1 MMKPRFMNAS
11 IQTKINLALLGVLLV
26 VMVVSITLTIRSE
39 RSMAEAMMWERAHDT
54 ADAYLDGLNLMMI
67 TGTLADHRD
76 TLRTKVLSQK
86 DVVGARVIRGE
97 PVKRFFGTGTDSE
110 QVIDDLDQRGLEG
123 EALNI
128 IQDSPKGRVL
138 TVVKPVTAMSDYRG
152 TNCLTCHVVEE
163 DTVLGAIRV
172 SYSLA
177 GVDQEINQ
185 NLLRLGGVQA
195 ILFAAGVALISF
207 LLYRLI
213 IRPVKRLRTVMRQVD
228 ETSDLTLRVTSVH
241 SRDEVGLM
249 AMAFN
254 RMVER
259 LANSF
264 EQVAEQT
271 SRLQSSAT
279 QIADV
284 AEETRRAVS
293 VQHGETDQMA
303 NAMAEVEASAHEA
316 RARAMNA
323 TEASSA
329 ADQQAQSGR
338 ALTEGASASIRQ
350 LTEQVMQSAQVI
362 RQLDDYSGQVGHVLE
377 MITDIAEQTNLLALN
392 AAIEAARA
400 GESGR
405 GFAVVADEVRSLATR
420 THEST
425 QEVKRTIVQLQQEAK
440 EAVSMMEA
448 AQEDARRSVDDVS
461 QVGTSLSEIV
471 DAVAHIDTL
480 NGQMTEA
487 AEAQAEMAVRVNG
500 QVQHI
505 STIAEQTS
513 GDAERLTQVSD
524 DLVALSQSLEQL
536 VGQFRLK

>member
-1 MMKPRFMNAS
+1 MMKQRFMNAS
-11 IQTKINLALLGVLLV
+11 IQTKINLALLGVLVV

-97 PVKRFFGTGTDSE
+97 PVKRFFGDGTDTE
-110 QVIDDLDQRGLEG
+110 QVADELDERGLKG
-123 EALNI
+123 EPINL
-128 IQDSPKGRVL
+128 IQDSSQGRVL
-138 TVVKPVTAMSDYRG
+138 TVVKPVLAMSDYRG

-163 DTVLGAIRV
+163 GTVLGAIRV

-177 GVDQEINQ
+177 EVDQEINQ

-228 ETSDLTLRVTSVH
+228 ETSNLTLRVTSVH
-241 SRDEVGLM
+241 STDEVGLM

-254 RMVER
+254 SMVER
-259 LANSF
+259 LANSLQ
-264 EQVAEQT
+264 QVAEQT
-271 SRLQSSAT
+271 SRLQASAT

-284 AEETRRAVS
+284 AEETRRAVAI
-293 VQHGETDQMA
+293 QHGETDQMA
-303 NAMAEVEASAHEA
+303 TAMAEVEASAHEA
-316 RARAMNA
+316 RARAMSA

-338 ALTEGASASIRQ
+338 TLTEGASASIHQ
-350 LTEQVMQSAQVI
+350 LTEQVVQSAQVI

-377 MITDIAEQTNLLALN
+377 MITAIAEQTNLLALN

-405 GFAVVADEVRSLATR
+405 GFAVVADEVRSLANR

-425 QEVKRTIVQLQQEAK
+425 QEVKRTISQLQQEAK

-461 QVGTSLSEIV
+461 RVGASLAEIV

-513 GDAERLTQVSD
+513 GDAARLTHVSE

>member
-1 MMKPRFMNAS
+1 MMKQRFMNAS

-67 TGTLADHRD
+67 TGTLSEHRD

-97 PVKRFFGTGTDSE
+97 PVKRFFGPGTDAE
-110 QVIDDLDQRGLEG
+110 QVVDKLDQRGLEG
-123 EALNI
+123 EPINI
-128 IQDSPKGRVL
+128 IQDSPQGRVL

-163 DTVLGAIRV
+163 GTVLGAIRV

-177 GVDQEINQ
+177 GVDQEINH

-241 SRDEVGLM
+241 SQDEVGLM
-249 AMAFN
+249 AGAFN
-254 RMVER
+254 HMVER
-259 LANSF
+259 LANSLQ
-264 EQVAEQT
+264 QVAEQT
-271 SRLQSSAT
+271 AQLQSSAT

-284 AEETRRAVS
+284 AEETRRAVA

-303 NAMAEVEASAHEA
+303 DAMAEVEASAHEA
-316 RARAMNA
+316 RARAMSA

-329 ADQQAQSGR
+329 ADQQAQSGQT
-338 ALTEGASASIRQ
+338 LTEGASASIQQ
-350 LTEQVMQSAQVI
+350 LTAQVMKSAEVI
-362 RQLDDYSGQVGHVLE
+362 RQLDDYSDQVGHVLE
-377 MITDIAEQTNLLALN
+377 MITTIAEQTNLLALN

-405 GFAVVADEVRSLATR
+405 GFAVVADEVRSLASR

-425 QEVKRTIVQLQQEAK
+425 QEVKRTISQLQQEAK
-440 EAVSMMEA
+440 EAVTMMEA

-461 QVGTSLSEIV
+461 RVGASLTEIV
-471 DAVAHIDTL
+471 DAVAHIDIL

-536 VGQFRLK
+536 VGQFRFK